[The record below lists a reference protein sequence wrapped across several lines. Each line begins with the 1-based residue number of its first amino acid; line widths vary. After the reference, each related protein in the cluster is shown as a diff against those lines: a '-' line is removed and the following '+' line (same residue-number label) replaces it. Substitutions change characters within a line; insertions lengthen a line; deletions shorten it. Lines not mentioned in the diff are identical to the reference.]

1 MIDFTVSVEFFLQ
14 IIYNELMKDLIAERD
29 KKQKM
34 QKSIVKWWN
43 VHYMTPEELAEE
55 QKKEEASA
63 LSQAEHVSAPS
74 DSSDDRTTEPSA
86 AKDAERE
93 TDEAQEILERLGRE
107 TEENE
112 ARKREEIAQVRL
124 AAEANFNEATGAYSG
139 GYGAS
144 GASEE
149 HKEKID
155 AILAE
160 KDDALRSLI
169 ESTEEE

>member
-1 MIDFTVSVEFFLQ
+1 MIDFTVSVEFFRR
-14 IIYNELMKDLIAERD
+14 IIYNRNMKDLIEERN
-29 KKQKM
+29 KKEKM
-34 QKSIVKWWN
+34 QHSIVKWWN

-55 QKKEEASA
+55 QEKEEASA

-74 DSSDDRTTEPSA
+74 GSSDDRTAESPA
-86 AKDAERE
+86 AESE

-107 TEENE
+107 AEEDE
-112 ARKREEIAQVRL
+112 VRKREEIAQVRL

-144 GASEE
+144 GASNE